1 MDVEVVNVGI
11 VDSPQKAGE
20 SALLLK
26 QADVEFVF
34 LFISTYALSSTVLPV
49 AQQVGKPVI
58 MLNIQ
63 PVPAIDYQKVNSM
76 GDRGKMTGEWLAH
89 CQACSVPEF
98 ASVFNRSGIRY
109 DIITGYLSDQLAWK
123 EIASWVD
130 AARAV
135 DGMRKNRLGILG
147 HYYCGMLDVY
157 TDVMQQSAYSERMW
171 NCWKCAN

>member
-1 MDVEVVNVGI
+1 MQNKVRIGLLGVGLDTYWGQFEGLLPRLLAYQEEICAGIEQMDVEVVNVGM

-58 MLNIQ
+58 MLNMQ

-76 GDRGKMTGEWLAH
+76 GDRGKMTGEWL
-89 CQACSVPEF
+89 
-98 ASVFNRSGIRY
+98 GIF
-109 DIITGYLSDQLAWK
+109 LK
-123 EIASWVD
+123 
-130 AARAV
+130 
-135 DGMRKNRLGILG
+135 
-147 HYYCGMLDVY
+147 
-157 TDVMQQSAYSERMW
+157 
-171 NCWKCAN
+171 